1 MSMEQAEFRQLLY
14 ETIKDRV
21 FFSNFSGKM
30 AEVVNELP
38 KQITDGKV
46 LFDGIMLHDGIEG
59 VEEDIQQMHSYT
71 KDGFKVNL
79 EDYYTENGAFED
91 DGEDRFLVALNNLMT
106 REEYGNMDKVW
117 VVVCNFWSDNSG
129 FHRPHILVCADY
141 DSALAKLDACS
152 TAEWSE
158 FTEGL
163 SDDEIKDAL
172 SNEEIFKPEEE
183 NTPGKYH
190 FWDEKYDYYGY
201 IDQKLVL
208 RNINETL

>member
-1 MSMEQAEFRQLLY
+1 MSQEEFKKRIY

-21 FFSNFSGKM
+21 FFSNLSGKM

-38 KQITDGKV
+38 KQIADGKV

-59 VEEDIQQMHSYT
+59 VEDDIQQVHAYT
-71 KDGFKVNL
+71 KNGVVVNL
-79 EDYYTENGAFED
+79 EDYFTENGAFEND
-91 DGEDRFLVALNNLMT
+91 CEVRFLTALDNLMT

-117 VVVCNFWSDNSG
+117 IVVSNFWNDNSG
-129 FHRPHILVCADY
+129 FRRPHILVCADY
-141 DSALAKLDACS
+141 DSALAKLKACS
-152 TAEWSE
+152 MAEWSE

-190 FWDEKYDYYGY
+190 FWGEKYDYYGY
-201 IDQKLVL
+201 IEQKLVL
-208 RNINETL
+208 RNHGF

>member
-21 FFSNFSGKM
+21 FFSNFNGKM

-38 KQITDGKV
+38 EQITDGKV
-46 LFDGIMLHDGIEG
+46 LFDGMVLYDGIEG
-59 VEEDIQQMHSYT
+59 VEDDIQQMHSYT

-91 DGEDRFLVALNNLMT
+91 DGEDRFLAALGNLMT
-106 REEYGNMDKVW
+106 WEEYRNMDKVW
-117 VVVCNFWSDNSG
+117 VVVSNFWSDNSG
-129 FHRPHILVCADY
+129 FHRPHILVCVDY
-141 DSALAKLDACS
+141 DSALAKLEACS
-152 TAEWSE
+152 KAEWSE

-163 SDDEIKDAL
+163 SDNEIKDAL

-183 NTPGKYH
+183 NTPEKYH

-201 IDQKLVL
+201 IEQKLVL
-208 RNINETL
+208 RNHGF